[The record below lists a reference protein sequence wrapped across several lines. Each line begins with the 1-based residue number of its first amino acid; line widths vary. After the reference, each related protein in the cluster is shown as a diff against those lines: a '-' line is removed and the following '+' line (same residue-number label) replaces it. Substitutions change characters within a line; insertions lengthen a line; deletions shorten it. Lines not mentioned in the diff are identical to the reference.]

1 MQKPSCHALSQNP
14 HSPARRIYAN
24 RGVNFDSGFIARNYW
39 RDKNADDCNPNN
51 STIQLLQYCS
61 GVSNGDGDKMRG
73 NDDQM
78 RSSSS
83 LFLKVNFQASQ
94 DNIESAATCFN
105 VNCAP
110 EQMAQSEIAEWLQ
123 QIRTALPNVR
133 ALICRDDAPW
143 DSGNQRLTWNCA
155 ASGSKSSAVIKLGW
169 TEKNEALQTEQ
180 TGSVIPPPRLAIA
193 VTPYTQ

>member
-1 MQKPSCHALSQNP
+1 MHYLKTPIAQRAGFTLIEVLISILVLSLGIIGAIKMQM
-14 HSPARRIYAN
+14 
-24 RGVNFDSGFIARNYW
+24 IAIQTTQQSNYF
-39 RDKNADDCNPNN
+39 
-51 STIQLLQYCS
+51 STAVELATEMA
-61 GVSNGDGDKMRG
+61 DKMRG

-123 QIRTALPNVR
+123 QIRTALPNAR

-143 DSGNQRLTWNCA
+143 DGGNQRLTWNCA